1 MASSFMGLYVQ
12 RDALH
17 IAQKALDITG
27 NNISN
32 IDTVGYTRQRV
43 DICSVS
49 YARNTLYYNTAI
61 PLSGNGSEAVGVT
74 QIRDKILDKKVR
86 AYTGDLCKAGVKAET
101 LSNVEDVFD
110 SIEADAR
117 DTDGKDLGVS
127 FASLVN
133 KLKSSLHS
141 FSTDH
146 ADRREIANIALNSAQ
161 SLVQCINNYDS
172 KINDVCDATITD
184 TNATVNRIN
193 TILARMANLND
204 NIKDAYISMGYFTT
218 SFDNYKVM
226 DAYGPLELKDEMNAL
241 LDELS
246 QYGNIDCTEE
256 SDGTFTV
263 KFADTI
269 VVKEKYY
276 AQMAMTEINPRPT
289 ELGFVLTS
297 NGAADFEP
305 KLDGNGNIIDPYR
318 YINKDVDYRIRGLK
332 TEDEWHKLHDEYRTG
347 GDVQFLLRNENAGPM
362 LNITGGPD
370 GRAVPKYLEK
380 GSLRGLLDVY
390 NGRGLFADASGVYN
404 TVEQQL
410 EIANEALA
418 VLDGA
423 DVGSE
428 EALKAKADL
437 EKALGAKV
445 EIKEK
450 EDGTKYYTA
459 KIGEKF
465 ILDDHGAKE
474 LTLEAA
480 DGEDNAKIKADG
492 ETVRTIYSNEQKGIE
507 YYRDLLNSYVK
518 TLTEEFNGIFK
529 DFPDVKLLKYDE
541 ESFRTA
547 AADFRVDDCWIK
559 NPMVISNPYG
569 EGNNEFLELS
579 NEYINKLLGVFT
591 KSFQYTDTNGNSY
604 PDSYTLENYVSILC
618 LDLGEQVSLAQTL
631 YETADVNLT
640 VVETKRSEIMD
651 VSMDDEGVN
660 MMNFQKWYNAISRMM
675 TTMDELLDKLINGTG
690 IVGLR

>member
-1 MASSFMGLYVQ
+1 MGLYVQ

-49 YARNTLYYNTAI
+49 YAKNTLYYNTAI

-74 QIRDKILDKKVR
+74 QIRNKIADKKVR
-86 AYTGDLCKAGVKAET
+86 SCTANLCQAGVKAET
-101 LSNVEDVFD
+101 LSSVENIFD
-110 SIEADAR
+110 SIESDAR

-133 KLKSSLHS
+133 KLKSSLSS
-141 FSTDH
+141 FSVDH
-146 ADRREIANIALNSAQ
+146 ADRREMASIAVNSAQ
-161 SLVQCINNYDS
+161 SLVQCINSYDI

-184 TNATVNRIN
+184 TTAAVNRIN
-193 TILARMANLND
+193 TIFSQMANLND
-204 NIKDAYISMGYFTT
+204 SIKDAYISMGYFTT

-226 DAYGPLELKDEMNAL
+226 DAYGPLELKDSMNNL

-246 QYGNIDCTEE
+246 QYGNIEYTEE

-276 AQMAMTEINPRPT
+276 AQMAMTELNPRPT

-305 KLDGNGNIIDPYR
+305 KLDPNGAVIDPYR
-318 YINKDVDYRIRGLK
+318 YINKDMDYRIRGLK
-332 TEDEWHKLHDEYRTG
+332 TEDEWHMLHDEYGTG
-347 GDVQFLLRNENAGPM
+347 GDVQFLIRNEKAGPT

-370 GRAVPKYLEK
+370 GRSTPKYLER

-390 NGRGLFADASGVYN
+390 NGRGVFSDKSGTYA
-404 TVEQQL
+404 TVEQQ
-410 EIANEALA
+410 IKVANDALGILSTA
-418 VLDGA
+418 A
-423 DVGSE
+423 VGSD
-428 EALKAKADL
+428 EAVKAKADL
-437 EKALGAKV
+437 EKALGANV
-445 EIKEK
+445 EIKEMA
-450 EDGTKYYTA
+450 DGTKYYTA

-465 ILDDHGAKE
+465 ILDENGAKT
-474 LTLEAA
+474 LTLEAK
-480 DGEDNAKIKADG
+480 DNEDHAEIQADG
-492 ETVRTIYSNEQKGIE
+492 ETVRTVYSNEQKGIE
-507 YYRDLLNSYVK
+507 YYRDLLNAYVK
-518 TLTEEFNGIFK
+518 TITEEFNGIFK
-529 DFPDVKLLKYDE
+529 DFPDVELFTYDT

-547 AADFRVDDCWIK
+547 AADFRVSDCWIK
-559 NPMVISNPYG
+559 DPMIIANPAG

-579 NEYINKLLGVFT
+579 NEYVNKLLGVFT
-591 KSFQYTDTNGNSY
+591 KAFTYSDTSGNEY
-604 PDSYTLENYVSILC
+604 PSTYTLENYVSVLC
-618 LDLGEQVSLAQTL
+618 LDLGEQIAHAETL
-631 YETADVNLT
+631 YETADVSLT
-640 VVETKRSEIMD
+640 VAETKRSESMD
-651 VSMDDEGVN
+651 VSMEDEGIN
-660 MMNFQKWYNAISRMM
+660 MMNYQKWYNAISRMV
-675 TTMDELLDKLINGTG
+675 TTMDELLDKLINNTG